1 MNQLLAIC
9 DRETILVKT
18 LSAYLKTAFIF
29 PIMAFDDA
37 DRFLAFEKER
47 EEEDICLIGEDF
59 LDAFQTEQLLTKVR
73 RPLYLTEAKNGSGI
87 YKYQSIH
94 EMAKAILKLCEE
106 EALLPV
112 KGTATTET
120 KLIAFYSPAH
130 HMLQSSIALTMGQIL
145 AKNKKVLYLNF
156 EPYSGF
162 EYIMQKKFVYDMM
175 DILYFLQEDAEK
187 FRCRLES
194 MVEMT
199 GNLYYLPPVF
209 SYPDMEEIDE
219 KTWQAFLRKIIRETD
234 YEVII
239 LDLTEQ
245 VRGLFSLLEL
255 CDEIYSCIPK
265 DGLAMAKMEQY
276 KKLLSHIKKED
287 LLSKTKECKIPVF
300 KEFSYQAALYT
311 HTELADYVQKLMEK
325 KRKKM
330 NELKQEI
337 KSRLLEKLDH
347 SMEMEDEAVQELVEN
362 EVWLMGK
369 ETYIP
374 LAEKKRLCR
383 EIYYAIRKYDV
394 LQELLEDE
402 TVTEIMVNGP
412 DHIFIEKEGRLQQWQ
427 TAFESEDKLLDVI
440 QQIVAKANRVVNES
454 SPIVDARLFGSRVHV
469 VLPPVALNG
478 PILTIRRFGKTPLLI
493 PELLRLGSVSQE
505 ICTFW
510 KSLSLRAITFLSVAE
525 QAAER
530 RPF

>member
-18 LSAYLKTAFIF
+18 LSAYLKDRFHF

-73 RPLYLTEAKNGSGI
+73 RPLYLTEAKNSSGI

-112 KGTATTET
+112 KGTAATET

-199 GNLYYLPPVF
+199 GNLYYLR
-209 SYPDMEEIDE
+209 D
-219 KTWQAFLRKIIRETD
+219 
-234 YEVII
+234 
-239 LDLTEQ
+239 
-245 VRGLFSLLEL
+245 
-255 CDEIYSCIPK
+255 C
-265 DGLAMAKMEQY
+265 
-276 KKLLSHIKKED
+276 
-287 LLSKTKECKIPVF
+287 
-300 KEFSYQAALYT
+300 
-311 HTELADYVQKLMEK
+311 
-325 KRKKM
+325 
-330 NELKQEI
+330 
-337 KSRLLEKLDH
+337 
-347 SMEMEDEAVQELVEN
+347 
-362 EVWLMGK
+362 
-369 ETYIP
+369 
-374 LAEKKRLCR
+374 
-383 EIYYAIRKYDV
+383 
-394 LQELLEDE
+394 
-402 TVTEIMVNGP
+402 
-412 DHIFIEKEGRLQQWQ
+412 
-427 TAFESEDKLLDVI
+427 
-440 QQIVAKANRVVNES
+440 
-454 SPIVDARLFGSRVHV
+454 
-469 VLPPVALNG
+469 
-478 PILTIRRFGKTPLLI
+478 
-493 PELLRLGSVSQE
+493 
-505 ICTFW
+505 
-510 KSLSLRAITFLSVAE
+510 
-525 QAAER
+525 
-530 RPF
+530 

>member
-18 LSAYLKTAFIF
+18 LSAYLKDRFHF

-73 RPLYLTEAKNGSGI
+73 RPLYLTEAKNSSGI

-112 KGTATTET
+112 KGTAATET

-156 EPYSGF
+156 EPYSG
-162 EYIMQKKFVYDMM
+162 
-175 DILYFLQEDAEK
+175 FLQEDAEK

-325 KRKKM
+325 
-330 NELKQEI
+330 EE
-337 KSRLLEKLDH
+337 
-347 SMEMEDEAVQELVEN
+347 EDE
-362 EVWLMGK
+362 
-369 ETYIP
+369 
-374 LAEKKRLCR
+374 
-383 EIYYAIRKYDV
+383 
-394 LQELLEDE
+394 
-402 TVTEIMVNGP
+402 
-412 DHIFIEKEGRLQQWQ
+412 
-427 TAFESEDKLLDVI
+427 
-440 QQIVAKANRVVNES
+440 
-454 SPIVDARLFGSRVHV
+454 
-469 VLPPVALNG
+469 
-478 PILTIRRFGKTPLLI
+478 
-493 PELLRLGSVSQE
+493 
-505 ICTFW
+505 
-510 KSLSLRAITFLSVAE
+510 
-525 QAAER
+525 
-530 RPF
+530 

>member
-1 MNQLLAIC
+1 
-9 DRETILVKT
+9 
-18 LSAYLKTAFIF
+18 
-29 PIMAFDDA
+29 
-37 DRFLAFEKER
+37 
-47 EEEDICLIGEDF
+47 
-59 LDAFQTEQLLTKVR
+59 
-73 RPLYLTEAKNGSGI
+73 
-87 YKYQSIH
+87 
-94 EMAKAILKLCEE
+94 
-106 EALLPV
+106 
-112 KGTATTET
+112 
-120 KLIAFYSPAH
+120 
-130 HMLQSSIALTMGQIL
+130 MLQSSIALTMGQIL

-325 KRKKM
+325 
-330 NELKQEI
+330 EE
-337 KSRLLEKLDH
+337 
-347 SMEMEDEAVQELVEN
+347 EDE
-362 EVWLMGK
+362 
-369 ETYIP
+369 
-374 LAEKKRLCR
+374 
-383 EIYYAIRKYDV
+383 
-394 LQELLEDE
+394 
-402 TVTEIMVNGP
+402 
-412 DHIFIEKEGRLQQWQ
+412 
-427 TAFESEDKLLDVI
+427 
-440 QQIVAKANRVVNES
+440 
-454 SPIVDARLFGSRVHV
+454 
-469 VLPPVALNG
+469 
-478 PILTIRRFGKTPLLI
+478 
-493 PELLRLGSVSQE
+493 
-505 ICTFW
+505 
-510 KSLSLRAITFLSVAE
+510 
-525 QAAER
+525 
-530 RPF
+530 

>member
-18 LSAYLKTAFIF
+18 LSAYLKDRFHF

-112 KGTATTET
+112 KGTAATET

-255 CDEIYSCIPK
+255 CDEIYSC
-265 DGLAMAKMEQY
+265 
-276 KKLLSHIKKED
+276 
-287 LLSKTKECKIPVF
+287 
-300 KEFSYQAALYT
+300 
-311 HTELADYVQKLMEK
+311 
-325 KRKKM
+325 
-330 NELKQEI
+330 
-337 KSRLLEKLDH
+337 
-347 SMEMEDEAVQELVEN
+347 
-362 EVWLMGK
+362 
-369 ETYIP
+369 
-374 LAEKKRLCR
+374 
-383 EIYYAIRKYDV
+383 
-394 LQELLEDE
+394 
-402 TVTEIMVNGP
+402 
-412 DHIFIEKEGRLQQWQ
+412 
-427 TAFESEDKLLDVI
+427 KLLDVI

-505 ICTFW
+505 ICTFLE
-510 KSLSLRAITFLSVAE
+510 KLVIAGYNIFISGGTGSGKTTFLNALSSFIPRTERIITIEDSAELQIQGNDNLVRLETRNANVEGCKPVTIRDLIRASLRMRPDRIIVGEVRGAEAIDML
-525 QAAER
+525 QA
-530 RPF
+530 FICTI

>member
-18 LSAYLKTAFIF
+18 LSAYLKDRFHF
-29 PIMAFDDA
+29 PVMAFDDA

-73 RPLYLTEAKNGSGI
+73 RPLYLTEAKNSSGI

-112 KGTATTET
+112 KGTAATET

-255 CDEIYSCIPK
+255 CDEIYSCIP
-265 DGLAMAKMEQY
+265 
-276 KKLLSHIKKED
+276 
-287 LLSKTKECKIPVF
+287 T
-300 KEFSYQAALYT
+300 
-311 HTELADYVQKLMEK
+311 
-325 KRKKM
+325 
-330 NELKQEI
+330 
-337 KSRLLEKLDH
+337 
-347 SMEMEDEAVQELVEN
+347 
-362 EVWLMGK
+362 
-369 ETYIP
+369 
-374 LAEKKRLCR
+374 
-383 EIYYAIRKYDV
+383 
-394 LQELLEDE
+394 
-402 TVTEIMVNGP
+402 
-412 DHIFIEKEGRLQQWQ
+412 
-427 TAFESEDKLLDVI
+427 
-440 QQIVAKANRVVNES
+440 
-454 SPIVDARLFGSRVHV
+454 
-469 VLPPVALNG
+469 
-478 PILTIRRFGKTPLLI
+478 
-493 PELLRLGSVSQE
+493 
-505 ICTFW
+505 
-510 KSLSLRAITFLSVAE
+510 
-525 QAAER
+525 
-530 RPF
+530 

>member
-1 MNQLLAIC
+1 MNQLLTIC

-18 LSAYLKTAFIF
+18 LSAYLKDRFHF

-73 RPLYLTEAKNGSGI
+73 RLLYLTEAKNGSGI

-112 KGTATTET
+112 KGTAATET

-300 KEFSYQAALYT
+300 KEFTYQAALYT

-325 KRKKM
+325 
-330 NELKQEI
+330 EE
-337 KSRLLEKLDH
+337 
-347 SMEMEDEAVQELVEN
+347 EDE
-362 EVWLMGK
+362 
-369 ETYIP
+369 
-374 LAEKKRLCR
+374 
-383 EIYYAIRKYDV
+383 
-394 LQELLEDE
+394 
-402 TVTEIMVNGP
+402 
-412 DHIFIEKEGRLQQWQ
+412 
-427 TAFESEDKLLDVI
+427 
-440 QQIVAKANRVVNES
+440 
-454 SPIVDARLFGSRVHV
+454 
-469 VLPPVALNG
+469 
-478 PILTIRRFGKTPLLI
+478 
-493 PELLRLGSVSQE
+493 
-505 ICTFW
+505 
-510 KSLSLRAITFLSVAE
+510 
-525 QAAER
+525 
-530 RPF
+530 